1 MSIAPSLAIHQSCS
15 FRWSL
20 EQDLALY
27 PQLGV
32 KQIGVWRQKLSDLG
46 EEIGGQLISD
56 AGLQVSSY
64 HWAGGFTGSGIHSF
78 DESLEDAFQAV
89 KMAARLRAT
98 CLVVHSGGRGFHM
111 KGHVRRLLKQAYSDL
126 AKYAADENVAIAIE
140 PMPLP
145 EGKEWTV
152 FQSLRDS
159 VDFLKEIDASN
170 LKILLDTV
178 HCRADLN
185 DQELLR
191 EATPLLAGVQL
202 ADLEVPGRSKLP
214 ERKSLGHGQLP
225 LVEIVRAL
233 REAGYSGPWELELS
247 GPVLEENSY
256 ESLIEENQKAF
267 IAIWSRAGTV

>member
-1 MSIAPSLAIHQSCS
+1 MSLAPSLAIHQSCS
-15 FRWSL
+15 FRLSL
-20 EQDLALY
+20 EQDLLLY

-46 EEIGGQLISD
+46 EEAGGQLILDS
-56 AGLQVSSY
+56 GLEVSSY
-64 HWAGGFTGSGIHSF
+64 HWAGGFTGSGVHSF

-89 KMAARLRAT
+89 KMAARLRAA
-98 CLVVHSGGRGFHM
+98 CLVVHSGGRGFHV

-126 AKYAADENVAIAIE
+126 AKSAADQNVAIAIE

-152 FQSLRDS
+152 LHSLRDC
-159 VDFLKEIDASN
+159 VEFLNEIGSSN
-170 LKILLDTV
+170 LKIILDTA

-185 DQELLR
+185 DQALLR

-202 ADLEVPGRSKLP
+202 ADLDASGRSKLP

-225 LVEIVRAL
+225 LVEVLSKLRA
-233 REAGYSGPWELELS
+233 AGFSGPWELELS

-256 ESLIEENQKAF
+256 ESLIKENQQAF
-267 IAIWSRAGTV
+267 IALWNQSGTM

>member
-1 MSIAPSLAIHQSCS
+1 MSVVPTLAIHQSCS

-46 EEIGGQLISD
+46 EEFAGQLILD

-64 HWAGGFTGSGIHSF
+64 HWAGGFTGSGVHSF

-89 KMAARLRAT
+89 KMAARLRAG

-111 KGHVRRLLKQAYSDL
+111 KGHVRRLIKQAYEELAGFAGKHDL
-126 AKYAADENVAIAIE
+126 IIAIE
-140 PMPLP
+140 PMVLP
-145 EGKEWTV
+145 DGKEWTV
-152 FQSLRDS
+152 LHSLRDCAE
-159 VDFLKEIDASN
+159 FLQEIGAAN

-178 HCRADLN
+178 HCRAELGDPL
-185 DQELLR
+185 LLR
-191 EATPLLAGVQL
+191 EMAPFLAGVQL
-202 ADLEVPGRSKLP
+202 ADGDALGRSKSP
-214 ERKSLGHGQLP
+214 ERKSLGLGHLP
-225 LVEIVRAL
+225 LSKVLRTL

-256 ESLIEENQKAF
+256 ESLIQENQKAF
-267 IAIWSRAGTV
+267 AALWNQAGTL

>member
-1 MSIAPSLAIHQSCS
+1 MSLVPSLAIHQSCS

-46 EEIGGQLISD
+46 EEFAGQMILD

-89 KMAARLRAT
+89 KMAARLRAS

-111 KGHVRRLLKQAYSDL
+111 KGHARRLLKQAYVDL
-126 AKYAADENVAIAIE
+126 TSFAAKLDLVIAIE

-145 EGKEWTV
+145 DGKEWTV
-152 FQSLRDS
+152 LHSLRECLEFS
-159 VDFLKEIDASN
+159 QEIGSAN
-170 LKILLDTV
+170 LRILLDTA
-178 HCRADLN
+178 HCRAELGDNL
-185 DQELLR
+185 LLR
-191 EATPLLAGVQL
+191 EVAPFLAGVQL
-202 ADLEVPGRSKLP
+202 ADGDVSGRSKLSD
-214 ERKSLGHGQLP
+214 RKSLGQGNLP
-225 LVEIVRAL
+225 LCATL
-233 REAGYSGPWELELS
+233 RSLRDAGFAGPWELELS
-247 GPVLEENSY
+247 GPVLEENTY

-267 IAIWSRAGTV
+267 IALWNQAGAL